1 LEITSAYAA
10 FGNDGVHVSP
20 TYITRIEDRMG
31 NVLYQARMP
40 AQAIDAIPDSVAA
53 QMLSMMQ
60 GVVDGGTAS
69 SIRRF
74 YKGPAAGK
82 TGTTND
88 FADAW
93 FVGLT
98 PELACGV
105 WVGFDDRRIQFT
117 GDYGQGGR
125 AAAPVFGRLMQRVY
139 ADQGLPWRRT
149 SFMVARDSTDTVSVE
164 MMRNPPSDQILDEVQ
179 DTIR

>member
-1 LEITSAYAA
+1 
-10 FGNDGVHVSP
+10 
-20 TYITRIEDRMG
+20 
-31 NVLYQARMP
+31 
-40 AQAIDAIPDSVAA
+40 
-53 QMLSMMQ
+53 
-60 GVVDGGTAS
+60 
-69 SIRRF
+69 
-74 YKGPAAGK
+74 
-82 TGTTND
+82 
-88 FADAW
+88 
-93 FVGLT
+93 
-98 PELACGV
+98 V